1 MIIEILAV
9 VFLAWGLHQHYELRR
24 IRLTDKSSYVFR
36 YPRRP
41 VPTWTYSDDTLARLV
56 YDYGL
61 SDSEVERLVKAG
73 IHDAALQY
81 RKEHPFPSAPPSD
94 DLYETIFPYE

>member
-1 MIIEILAV
+1 MIIEILAF

-56 YDYGL
+56 YDYHL
-61 SDSEVERLVKAG
+61 PDSEVERLVKGG

-81 RKEHPFPSAPPSD
+81 RKEHPLPFAPPSG
-94 DLYETIFPYE
+94 DLYETIFPLE

>member
-9 VFLAWGLHQHYELRR
+9 ALFAWGLHQHYELRR
-24 IRLTDKSSYVFR
+24 IRLTDKSSYVFK
-36 YPRRP
+36 YPRKP
-41 VPTWTYSDDTLARLV
+41 SPTWTYSDDTLARLV
-56 YDYGL
+56 YDYHL
-61 SDSEVERLVKAG
+61 PDSEVERLVKDG
-73 IHDAALQY
+73 LHDAALQY